1 MNINIRVHDL
11 FPNEELF
18 NSPFVGMIWSQIIPL
33 MFELNKPENDPGN
46 NFKGVDYQRWEFS
59 YYDNRIRIHIFK
71 VDNGRYERLSK
82 IYDFY
87 ETWETEFMP
96 FVLFV
101 NKGEIDI
108 ECKCGE

>member
-1 MNINIRVHDL
+1 MTINIRVHDL

-18 NSPFVGMIWSQIIPL
+18 NSPFVDMIWSQVIPL
-33 MFELNKPENDPGN
+33 MFNLNETEND
-46 NFKGVDYQRWEFS
+46 FKGVDYQRWEFS
-59 YYDNRIRIHIFK
+59 YYNNRVNIHIFQ

-101 NKGEIDI
+101 NKDEIDI